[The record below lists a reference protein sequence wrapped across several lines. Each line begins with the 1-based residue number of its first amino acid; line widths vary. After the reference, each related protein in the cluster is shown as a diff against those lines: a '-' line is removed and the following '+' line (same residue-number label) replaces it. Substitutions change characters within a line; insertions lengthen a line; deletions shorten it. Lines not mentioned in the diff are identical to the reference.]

1 MLGHYAYVERS
12 SKHSN
17 RLSAETFLAPHA
29 LLKSAVHEYN
39 IVELFGGFTSETGI
53 VPAWSSTSN
62 KAVYGSG
69 TVPVKEPIANTHPG
83 DYNSYKVTDKKTINS
98 DDDTSSEGSVAS
110 LTDEDYDAM
119 FDYDY
124 ADSENMHPSLQA
136 KTATK
141 ARKHISMSRRSMTA
155 MLKRAETAG
164 FSVKPRTKIRESR
177 LILKI
182 PCSYITILT
191 QSMSD

>member
-1 MLGHYAYVERS
+1 MNTTSLSSLEASHQRQGSFLLGAVLLTKLYMGLNSACKRA
-12 SKHSN
+12 N
-17 RLSAETFLAPHA
+17 RQHAPR
-29 LLKSAVHEYN
+29 
-39 IVELFGGFTSETGI
+39 
-53 VPAWSSTSN
+53 
-62 KAVYGSG
+62 
-69 TVPVKEPIANTHPG
+69 